1 MMTFVQKIA
10 VWVIPL
16 IFAITLHEVAHGW
29 VASRFGDQ
37 TAKIM
42 GRLTVNP
49 IKHIDPIGT
58 IVLPIILL
66 ALGNFI
72 FGWAKPVPVSPVNF
86 KQPRLMMA
94 LVALAGPI
102 ANLLMMLFWVI
113 ILKLALLGWQ
123 QQNYNWIVPVVLMAR
138 VGVFLNL
145 WLALL
150 NLLPIPPLDGGRI
163 LSNILPP
170 KLSYYFDRL
179 ELYGLIIIIA
189 LLASGALSHILV
201 PLLRYSLALVYA
213 LFHIQGV

>member
-66 ALGNFI
+66 VLGNFI

-102 ANLLMMLFWVI
+102 ANLLMMLFWAI

-123 QQNYNWIVPVVLMAR
+123 QQNYNWIVPVVLMAK

-189 LLASGALSHILV
+189 LLASGVLSHILV

>member
-1 MMTFVQKIA
+1 MTFVQKIA
-10 VWVIPL
+10 VWVVPL

-37 TAKIM
+37 TAKLM

-58 IVLPIILL
+58 VVLPLILL

-102 ANLLMMLFWVI
+102 ANLLMMLFWAIV
-113 ILKLALLGWQ
+113 LKLALLGWQ

-179 ELYGLIIIIA
+179 ELYGIIIIIA
-189 LLASGALSHILV
+189 LLASGVLSQVLV
-201 PLLRYSLALVYA
+201 PLLRYSLELVYA
-213 LFHIQGV
+213 LFHIRGV